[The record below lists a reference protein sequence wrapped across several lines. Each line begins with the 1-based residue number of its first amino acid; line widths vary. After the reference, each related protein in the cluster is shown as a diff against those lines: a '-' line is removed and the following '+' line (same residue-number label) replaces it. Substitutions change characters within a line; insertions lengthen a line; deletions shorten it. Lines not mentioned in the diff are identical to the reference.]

1 MLAVDI
7 QYKYI
12 LQNVHSPTQRVH
24 RNPPTGI
31 YVPTFW
37 GIHVSW
43 RSSVHPSGAGL
54 GNVHFVTYIFVS
66 DICGQHLGDVCQL
79 EVFCAPF
86 GRRVRECIF
95 FCNVYIGYM
104 PPTFGEQMSVDFVHF
119 PRAQLSGGPNSPL
132 FQGGQLGPG
141 QLSPGAQL
149 STFSG
154 RTVGPRGPTVRGPI
168 RLESYL
174 HQPES
179 HQLSW
184 TKGVLLRERLGP
196 IDRIEVY
203 LGPIKI
209 PSGRLII

>member
-79 EVFCAPF
+79 EVFCAPLM
-86 GRRVRECIF
+86 
-95 FCNVYIGYM
+95 YILDICCPHLGNKC
-104 PPTFGEQMSVDFVHF
+104 
-119 PRAQLSGGPNSPL
+119 QLILYISPGPNC
-132 FQGGQLGPG
+132 PG
-141 QLSPGAQL
+141 
-149 STFSG
+149 
-154 RTVGPRGPTVRGPI
+154 GPTVHFFRADSWAPDSWAPGPNCPGPNCPGLNCPGPNLP
-168 RLESYL
+168 RTSLTLNTVKVNDLPGLGFASAF
-174 HQPES
+174 S
-179 HQLSW
+179 CLSFLVW
-184 TKGVLLRERLGP
+184 VPVDVPGFENMYGTNTW
-196 IDRIEVY
+196 
-203 LGPIKI
+203 
-209 PSGRLII
+209 

>member
-1 MLAVDI
+1 MFKTPQMLAVDI

-95 FCNVYIGYM
+95 FVMYILDICRPHLGNKC
-104 PPTFGEQMSVDFVHF
+104 
-119 PRAQLSGGPNSPL
+119 QLILYISPGPNC
-132 FQGGQLGPG
+132 PG
-141 QLSPGAQL
+141 
-149 STFSG
+149 
-154 RTVGPRGPTVRGPI
+154 GPTVHFFRAD
-168 RLESYL
+168 
-174 HQPES
+174 
-179 HQLSW
+179 SW
-184 TKGVLLRERLGP
+184 AP
-196 IDRIEVY
+196 D
-203 LGPIKI
+203 
-209 PSGRLII
+209 S

>member
-1 MLAVDI
+1 MTRLLTRVKSRDASASKKLPVYQQIYVTKTCARRAYRHPSMFKTPQMLAVDI

-79 EVFCAPF
+79 EVFCAPLM
-86 GRRVRECIF
+86 
-95 FCNVYIGYM
+95 YILDICCPHLGNKC
-104 PPTFGEQMSVDFVHF
+104 
-119 PRAQLSGGPNSPL
+119 QLILYISPGPNC
-132 FQGGQLGPG
+132 PG
-141 QLSPGAQL
+141 
-149 STFSG
+149 
-154 RTVGPRGPTVRGPI
+154 GPTVHFFRAD
-168 RLESYL
+168 
-174 HQPES
+174 
-179 HQLSW
+179 SW
-184 TKGVLLRERLGP
+184 SP
-196 IDRIEVY
+196 D
-203 LGPIKI
+203 
-209 PSGRLII
+209 S

>member
-119 PRAQLSGGPNSPL
+119 LTLRPK
-132 FQGGQLGPG
+132 
-141 QLSPGAQL
+141 
-149 STFSG
+149 G
-154 RTVGPRGPTVRGPI
+154 RTEN
-168 RLESYL
+168 L
-174 HQPES
+174 
-179 HQLSW
+179 QL
-184 TKGVLLRERLGP
+184 T
-196 IDRIEVY
+196 Y
-203 LGPIKI
+203 I
-209 PSGRLII
+209 PQMLAAFIQYKYIYYNMYIP